1 MNLTTDDADGKIRLD
16 QYLAAHLPELSRSR
30 IQSLIKSGDVLV
42 NGSPAKPKNPVSR
55 GDSITVRI
63 PEPEPAEAQPQDIP
77 LDILYEDE
85 DVVVINKESGMVVHP
100 AAGNPDGTIVNALLH
115 HCGDLSGIGGVE
127 RPGIVHRLDKDTS
140 GCLVIAKNDG
150 AHQSLTAQFAARST
164 EKRYLAVV
172 QGIPSQSSG
181 TVFTHIGRHPVN
193 RLKMA
198 VVNPGSGKAAITDY
212 DLLCADP
219 STDSSLVLC
228 TLHTGRT
235 HQIRVH
241 MLHLGHPLIGDPIYA
256 KPARQ
261 KAKPGRLMLHA
272 CGWASTTRARESA
285 WISKRPSRRNTRR
298 GSSSSPTGFTG
309 PSRSR
314 ARYRKTEDGTKPP
327 RHFPA
332 AEAASTDRIRESAIF
347 KSQSRPGLRQQ
358 SAVIRRPHPCG
369 QRCGNRPAVHLLTPP
384 FRQER
389 PRSQSAGNNILFI
402 NQGEMNLPGIFRA
415 CKKNPR
421 RRPPL

>member
-30 IQSLIKSGDVLV
+30 IQNLIKSGDVLV

-140 GCLVIAKNDG
+140 GCLVIAKNDA

-272 CGWASTTRARESA
+272 WRLGFDHPRTG
-285 WISKRPSRRNTRR
+285 KRMDFEAPVPPEYTPWLQLFPNGLYGAIPEPR
-298 GSSSSPTGFTG
+298 PVQ
-309 PSRSR
+309 
-314 ARYRKTEDGTKPP
+314 EDGGPP

-369 QRCGNRPAVHLLTPP
+369 QRCGNRPVVHLLTPP

-389 PRSQSAGNNILFI
+389 LRSQSAGNNILFI

>member
-1 MNLTTDDADGKIRLD
+1 MNLTTDDADGKNRLD

-85 DVVVINKESGMVVHP
+85 DVIVINKESGMVVHP

-140 GCLVIAKNDG
+140 GCLVIAKNDA

-219 STDSSLVLC
+219 STDSPWFCARC
-228 TLHTGRT
+228 TRAEPTRYACT
-235 HQIRVH
+235 CSIWAIRSS
-241 MLHLGHPLIGDPIYA
+241 GIPFTPNPPG
-256 KPARQ
+256 KRQNPAGSCSTR
-261 KAKPGRLMLHA
+261 G
-272 CGWASTTRARESA
+272 GWASTTRARESA

-314 ARYRKTEDGTKPP
+314 ARYRKTGDGTKASPP
-327 RHFPA
+327 FPGSGSRFNGQNTGKRHIQIPEPA
-332 AEAASTDRIRESAIF
+332 RPSSAI
-347 KSQSRPGLRQQ
+347 
-358 SAVIRRPHPCG
+358 RRHPV
-369 QRCGNRPAVHLLTPP
+369 PPLLADKDAATDPP
-384 FRQER
+384 FTFLR
-389 PRSQSAGNNILFI
+389 PLSGRSVHGHSQPGTILFSSI
-402 NQGEMNLPGIFRA
+402 KE
-415 CKKNPR
+415 K
-421 RRPPL
+421 

>member
-1 MNLTTDDADGKIRLD
+1 MEPILLQTSEADAGTRLD
-16 QYLAAHLPELSRSR
+16 ACLARAIEDLTRSAAAKAVEDGR
-30 IQSLIKSGDVLV
+30 VLV
-42 NGSPAKPKNPVSR
+42 NGKAPNKSYKLT
-55 GDSITVRI
+55 GHEQIEFT
-63 PEPEPAEAQPQDIP
+63 PEEPAPIDAVPQDIP
-77 LDILYEDE
+77 LDVVYEDD
-85 DVVVINKESGMVVHP
+85 DVIVVNKPTGLVVHP
-100 AAGNPDGTIVNALLH
+100 APGHPDGTLVNALLH

-228 TLHTGRT
+228 PLHTGRP

-272 CGWASTTRARESA
+272 WRLGFDHPRTG
-285 WISKRPSRRNTRR
+285 KRMDFEAPVPPEYTPWLQLFPNGLYGAIPEPR
-298 GSSSSPTGFTG
+298 PVQ
-309 PSRSR
+309 
-314 ARYRKTEDGTKPP
+314 EDGG
-327 RHFPA
+327 R
-332 AEAASTDRIRESAIF
+332 
-347 KSQSRPGLRQQ
+347 
-358 SAVIRRPHPCG
+358 
-369 QRCGNRPAVHLLTPP
+369 N
-384 FRQER
+384 
-389 PRSQSAGNNILFI
+389 
-402 NQGEMNLPGIFRA
+402 
-415 CKKNPR
+415 
-421 RRPPL
+421 